1 VLRIGLTGGIGC
13 GKSTVAELFSRRG
26 VPIIDADAIAR
37 QLTAPGG
44 SAIRKIAESL
54 GEDLV
59 QNGMLDRR
67 RLAERVF
74 RHPAK
79 LQRLET
85 ILHPQIRAEMLE
97 QLTRVTAPYCLLVIP
112 LLIETSQQD
121 IVDRVLVIDVEEQQ
135 QIERVR
141 QRDNRG
147 TEEIRAIL
155 AAQVSRARRL
165 AEADDVISNSGSIED
180 LDKAVEELHRKY
192 LTLAAS
198 HPATV

>member
-74 RHPAK
+74 RHPEK

-97 QLTRVTAPYCLLVIP
+97 HLTHLTAPYCLLVIP

-121 IVDRVLVIDVEEQQ
+121 LVDRVLVIDVEEQQ

-141 QRDNRG
+141 QRDHRS

-155 AAQVSRARRL
+155 SAQVSRARRL
-165 AEADDVISNSGSIED
+165 AEADDIISNSGSIED
-180 LDKAVEELHRKY
+180 LDEAVDELHRKY
-192 LTLAAS
+192 LTLATS
-198 HPATV
+198 HPATA